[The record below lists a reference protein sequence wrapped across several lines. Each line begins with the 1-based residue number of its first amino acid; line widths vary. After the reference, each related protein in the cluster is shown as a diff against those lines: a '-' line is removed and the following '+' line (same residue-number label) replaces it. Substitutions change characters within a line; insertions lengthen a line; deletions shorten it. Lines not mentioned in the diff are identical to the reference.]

1 MMPLK
6 QGKILVPSH
15 SIVSKSPKNV
25 FLLGLF
31 RVRFRKIVV
40 AQ

>member
-6 QGKILVPSH
+6 QGKILVPLAMYR
-15 SIVSKSPKNV
+15 IYKKTLNV

-31 RVRFRKIVV
+31 V
-40 AQ
+40 